1 MPPTSSRAARG
12 HLYVISAPSGAGKT
26 SLVKALL
33 ARNPALQVSIS
44 HTTRTP
50 RVTEKDGR
58 EYHFVSREAFEDLR
72 RRDEFLEHAQ
82 VFDNL
87 YGTGRETVERLLA
100 AGTSVVLEIDWQGAQ
115 QVRKAMP
122 ESVTIFIL
130 PPSLAALRERL
141 QKRQTD
147 SPEVIARR
155 FGDAVGDVSHWSEFQ
170 YVVVN
175 EDFERA
181 VSDLARIVAGR
192 GEDLRAT
199 RPGLD
204 RFVEALLGA

>member
-1 MPPTSSRAARG
+1 MPKAAGSGGRKLCSPDCEGRTGDGTPTGLCDEQAESAAQAPASAAVTRCAARIEG
-12 HLYVISAPSGAGKT
+12 GFWL
-26 SLVKALL
+26 
-33 ARNPALQVSIS
+33 
-44 HTTRTP
+44 
-50 RVTEKDGR
+50 
-58 EYHFVSREAFEDLR
+58 EDLR
-72 RRDEFLEHAQ
+72 RRGEFLEHAQ

-122 ESVTIFIL
+122 ESITIFIL

-192 GEDLRAT
+192 GEDLRAS

-204 RFVEALLGA
+204 RFVEALLPA